1 MTATSG
7 HAAKLGGYEF
17 YHQILKSPKYIV
29 APMVDQSE
37 LFCSNDPQKLL
48 ASALVVQDHC
58 DAIDINLGCPQDIA
72 RRGRYG
78 SYLQD
83 DWDLVH
89 GLINVLHTNL
99 RIPVTAKFRIFPSV
113 EKTVEYAKMMERAG
127 AQILTCHGRTREQRG
142 SNTGLADWKQIAAV
156 KRAVKIPVF
165 ANGNILY
172 PEDVAAC
179 LEATGCDGVMSAEGN
194 LYNPA
199 LFAGLPS
206 GSTLATGPRDHT
218 SLALEYLDIV
228 RSLKTETAPSAV
240 KGHLFKLL
248 RPALVRETDL
258 RDRLGKAMQKGTG
271 RGKGLRDRE
280 WVDDYAQIVREVQ
293 ERMERDKA
301 ASSADESLNGKPT
314 PHWFAQPYVRPL
326 PALPPNRQVTD
337 PKTKP
342 KGSLAANLPPAEL
355 TSISS
360 GCVECPPGGATELE
374 GAEAEIALDGSTSG
388 TKRAATP
395 VEVAESKRPR
405 LDEESAAAP
414 A

>member
-1 MTATSG
+1 
-7 HAAKLGGYEF
+7 
-17 YHQILKSPKYIV
+17 
-29 APMVDQSE
+29 
-37 LFCSNDPQKLL
+37 
-48 ASALVVQDHC
+48 
-58 DAIDINLGCPQDIA
+58 
-72 RRGRYG
+72 
-78 SYLQD
+78 
-83 DWDLVH
+83 
-89 GLINVLHTNL
+89 
-99 RIPVTAKFRIFPSV
+99 
-113 EKTVEYAKMMERAG
+113 MMERAG

-218 SLALEYLDIV
+218 RLALEYLEIV
-228 RSLKTETAPSAV
+228 KSLKTETAPSAV

-258 RDRLGKAMQKGTG
+258 RDRLGRVMQKGTG
-271 RGKGLRDRE
+271 RGKGLRDRD
-280 WVDDYAQIVREVQ
+280 WVDDYAQIVKEVQ
-293 ERMERDKA
+293 ERMEANQA
-301 ASSADESLNGKPT
+301 APLADESSSAKPT

-326 PALPPNRQVTD
+326 PALPPNRPVTA
-337 PKTKP
+337 PKIIP
-342 KGSLAANLPPAEL
+342 SGGLAANLPPAEPAP
-355 TSISS
+355 SASE
-360 GCVECPPGGATELE
+360 CVECPSGDAAELE
-374 GAEAEIALDGSTSG
+374 QAEAKVALDGSIPG
-388 TKRAATP
+388 AKRAATP
-395 VEVAESKRPR
+395 AQVAESKRPR
-405 LDEESAAAP
+405 LEEEPAAVP